1 MDFLFPKTDK
11 TEQFQMQMLE
21 SGDLERDNQQ
31 SLIFDL
37 LANFDNKDQSN
48 R

>member
-1 MDFLFPKTDK
+1 
-11 TEQFQMQMLE
+11 MLE
-21 SGDLERDNQQ
+21 NGDFERENQQ

-37 LANFDNKDQSN
+37 LANLDNKDQNN

>member
-11 TEQFQMQMLE
+11 ADQMHLLE
-21 SGDLERDNQQ
+21 NGDFDRENQQ

-37 LANFDNKDQSN
+37 LANLDNKDQNN

>member
-11 TEQFQMQMLE
+11 QDQAQTHLLE
-21 SGDLERDNQQ
+21 NGDFERDNQQ
-31 SLIFDL
+31 SLLFDL
-37 LANFDNKDQSN
+37 LANFDNKEQNN